1 MSQSS
6 TFATFKMGYKVIRH
20 GREEGKE
27 EYCAEELQ
35 EYFKRGFFH
44 HILRLITIKVLAFIL
59 FFLIKE

>member
-27 EYCAEELQ
+27 E
-35 EYFKRGFFH
+35 
-44 HILRLITIKVLAFIL
+44 
-59 FFLIKE
+59 